1 MNIQTSLKQC
11 CDIAILVGL
20 RRKRENFTIASA
32 DTEANFVMFKRLLED
47 DWKFEISTSAAHD
60 LHIKKWNKI
69 TILPLAADLRDFRQ
83 YLLKEAN
90 ACFDILNKEP
100 TNVNAYTLL
109 IETTFCRLMLL
120 NRKRVGELQRLPL
133 HLYESSA
140 THHTS
145 EEFSDCINPS
155 EKILLKKF
163 KRVVTRGKRGRG
175 VPVLFSEDIQEHVD
189 KIIALRKN
197 FVHNNNIYLFPKLN
211 TENPI
216 TGYQIMSKH
225 AKASNLK
232 NPNAITSTRK
242 HLATMSQ
249 IFAMTSNDLEQLS
262 TFMGHTSDVHKQA
275 YRLPDDVYQTA
286 KISKLLLLMEKGE
299 ASQFKG
305 KTLDEINLNL
315 EEAII
320 EDSDSEPEEDFEEN
334 LQQHEPALPSC
345 SIPIKKK
352 RCLVPWTQEQK
363 DLTKQHFVSHIKSKV
378 PPEKRCRGTQ
388 DIESRKFDNK
398 SWEQIKV
405 FVQNIYK
412 KK

>member
-120 NRKRVGELQRLPL
+120 NRKRVENYKDY
-133 HLYESSA
+133 HCIFYESSA

-155 EKILLKKF
+155 EKF
-163 KRVVTRGKRGRG
+163 
-175 VPVLFSEDIQEHVD
+175 
-189 KIIALRKN
+189 
-197 FVHNNNIYLFPKLN
+197 Y
-211 TENPI
+211 
-216 TGYQIMSKH
+216 
-225 AKASNLK
+225 
-232 NPNAITSTRK
+232 
-242 HLATMSQ
+242 
-249 IFAMTSNDLEQLS
+249 
-262 TFMGHTSDVHKQA
+262 
-275 YRLPDDVYQTA
+275 
-286 KISKLLLLMEKGE
+286 
-299 ASQFKG
+299 
-305 KTLDEINLNL
+305 
-315 EEAII
+315 
-320 EDSDSEPEEDFEEN
+320 
-334 LQQHEPALPSC
+334 
-345 SIPIKKK
+345 
-352 RCLVPWTQEQK
+352 
-363 DLTKQHFVSHIKSKV
+363 
-378 PPEKRCRGTQ
+378 
-388 DIESRKFDNK
+388 
-398 SWEQIKV
+398 
-405 FVQNIYK
+405 
-412 KK
+412 

>member
-1 MNIQTSLKQC
+1 MFADKISLEAKSDLLICKFGSRYLRTHRERHHVNVCSRKMREISKLLIEVKSLNPSIKNLYDALQPVYFDSFVQATKIVAKYDSLTQKFESPTYAMNIQTSLKQC

-100 TNVNAYTLL
+100 TN
-109 IETTFCRLMLL
+109 
-120 NRKRVGELQRLPL
+120 K
-133 HLYESSA
+133 
-140 THHTS
+140 
-145 EEFSDCINPS
+145 
-155 EKILLKKF
+155 
-163 KRVVTRGKRGRG
+163 
-175 VPVLFSEDIQEHVD
+175 
-189 KIIALRKN
+189 
-197 FVHNNNIYLFPKLN
+197 
-211 TENPI
+211 
-216 TGYQIMSKH
+216 
-225 AKASNLK
+225 
-232 NPNAITSTRK
+232 
-242 HLATMSQ
+242 
-249 IFAMTSNDLEQLS
+249 
-262 TFMGHTSDVHKQA
+262 
-275 YRLPDDVYQTA
+275 
-286 KISKLLLLMEKGE
+286 
-299 ASQFKG
+299 

-378 PPEKRCRGTQ
+378 PPRKKDVEELKILNPG
-388 DIESRKFDNK
+388 KFDNK